1 MLSVKAKFIM
11 SVMFYD
17 LAIHMA
23 GNIIP
28 FMNLT
33 ADRTTGNIDLLAP
46 LLQTPL
52 HIYAIVQSTNQV
64 QVKNITP
71 DLENCFFQELT
82 IFCSF

>member
-1 MLSVKAKFIM
+1 M
-11 SVMFYD
+11 SAIFYG

-23 GNIIP
+23 GNMIP

-33 ADRTTGNIDLLAP
+33 ADRITGNIGLLAP

-52 HIYAIVQSTNQV
+52 HIYAIVQSTYQV

-71 DLENCFFQELT
+71 DNLCFF
-82 IFCSF
+82 FRN